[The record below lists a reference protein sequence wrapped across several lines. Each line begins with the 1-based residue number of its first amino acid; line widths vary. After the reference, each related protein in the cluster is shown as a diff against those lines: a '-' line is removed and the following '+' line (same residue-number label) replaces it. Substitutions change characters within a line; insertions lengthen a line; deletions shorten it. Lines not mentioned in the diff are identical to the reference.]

1 MFFFKYLTFAH
12 FIDFEH
18 KLATFTSCFQNF
30 KHSNNTQG
38 KLNVKLSQILYSQH
52 IRFMLKFEA
61 QDGHFFQ
68 FQNQFCVASE
78 FCTVSV
84 KAYLFGD
91 MYSLDLLPFFEVS
104 D

>member
-12 FIDFEH
+12 FTDFEH

-38 KLNVKLSQILYSQH
+38 KLKVKLSQILYSQH

-61 QDGHFFQ
+61 QDGHFFPVSKSILRG
-68 FQNQFCVASE
+68 FRILHCVSE
-78 FCTVSV
+78 R
-84 KAYLFGD
+84 
-91 MYSLDLLPFFEVS
+91 LPFWRHVQPRFTAIF
-104 D
+104 